1 MITLRRSPCRITIY
15 SGLPGVLKK
24 NALKKITVLLRSADV
39 TILIFSP
46 LFVPTGKLKNTFDVN
61 TQNNIFFA
69 FFLLPLINI
78 Q

>member
-1 MITLRRSPCRITIY
+1 MFQ
-15 SGLPGVLKK
+15 
-24 NALKKITVLLRSADV
+24 KKITVSLRSADV

-46 LFVPTGKLKNTFDVN
+46 LFVPTGELKNAFDVN

-69 FFLLPLINI
+69 FFSFALINI